1 MPVTLPFDNLDMP
14 LPLLDSA
21 SFVDLPLQSID
32 ATHNLAC

>member
-21 SFVDLPLQSID
+21 SFVDLPRCNQSMPR
-32 ATHNLAC
+32 TT